1 MKTAETNRSTN
12 QTVSQTWG
20 MCQLRSTTAHSF
32 PESSFL
38 FLQVVVFL
46 SVSSR
51 CQPRP
56 ARNPS
61 NKYFRSAMLG
71 CSFFAFARRD
81 RTTNM
86 SIASFRSK
94 FVVLGVWLLE
104 PYASR
109 RRWPPGVCLHKCFSA
124 CHVTIEAPM
133 CSDQLQGLGV

>member
-1 MKTAETNRSTN
+1 MSSDRQLLIAFLNL
-12 QTVSQTWG
+12 VSY
-20 MCQLRSTTAHSF
+20 
-32 PESSFL
+32 
-38 FLQVVVFL
+38 
-46 SVSSR
+46 SSR
-51 CQPRP
+51 WLCFFQSVRAASLDLREIPP
-56 ARNPS
+56 T
-61 NKYFRSAMLG
+61 KYVRSAILG

-133 CSDQLQGLGV
+133 CSDQLQGLGVCCKKCCVV